1 MTEWRAH
8 EPAEHSIGEHMT
20 KAERD
25 KVSINQALHL
35 IKIHITAEDTP
46 QNRDLHHA
54 VQLVVNVCRSN
65 GILEVK

>member
-1 MTEWRAH
+1 
-8 EPAEHSIGEHMT
+8 MT